1 MAGADGLPPFPL
13 GLRLQGRRVLVVGG
27 GHVALRRVAGLLE
40 SGADVH
46 LVSPQVQAALGDLA
60 DRGRLRWDERA
71 FIEQDVDEAWLVFAC
86 TDDPAVNAAVVAAS
100 TQRRIWCSR
109 ADDALAATAWTP
121 ATARTGPATVAVMS
135 GRDPRR
141 SVALRDA
148 ALAAVEAEL
157 HGRRAEPS
165 RPQAGGGR
173 VVLVG
178 GGPGDPGLLTRR
190 GYERLAEA
198 DVVLVDRLAPL
209 AVLEGLREDVEVID
223 VSKVPRGR
231 FTPQEAINDLLV
243 RNARAG
249 RTVVR
254 LKGGDP
260 FVFGRGMEEAL
271 ACAEAGVPVE
281 VVPGVTSAV
290 AVPELAGVPVTH
302 RGVSQGFSVV
312 SGHLPPGHPD
322 SSVDWA
328 ALARS
333 GLTIVCL
340 MAVHT
345 LPEIAASL
353 LAEGLDPATPVVA
366 VQDGGLASQRVRR
379 SPLSA
384 AADMMVREQVS
395 APAVV
400 VIGAVAAVSEGIP
413 GLG

>member
-1 MAGADGLPPFPL
+1 VNESGSDALLPM
-13 GLRLQGRRVLVVGG
+13 GLRVAGRRVLVVGG
-27 GHVALRRVAGLLE
+27 GHVALRRVGALLAA
-40 SGADVH
+40 GADVH
-46 LVSPQVQAALGDLA
+46 VVAPQVVAALDDLA
-60 DRGRLRWDERA
+60 ARGRLHWHARPFTDG
-71 FIEQDVDEAWLVFAC
+71 DLDGVWLAFAC
-86 TDDPAVNAAVVAAS
+86 TDDPVVNAAVVAAA
-100 TQRRIWCSR
+100 TAQRLWCSR

-121 ATARTGPATVAVMS
+121 AIGRSGPATVAVLS

-141 SVALRDA
+141 AVALRDA

-157 HGRRAEPS
+157 HSRRAEPG
-165 RPQAGGGR
+165 RPRASSGR

-178 GGPGDPGLLTRR
+178 GGPGDPGLITRR

-209 AVLEGLREDVEVID
+209 AVLDGLRPDVEVVD

-243 RNARAG
+243 RHAAAG

-260 FVFGRGMEEAL
+260 FVFGRGLEEVQ
-271 ACAEAGVPVE
+271 ACAAAGVEVE

-290 AVPELAGVPVTH
+290 AVPALAGVPVTH

-322 SSVDWA
+322 STIDWP

-333 GLTIVCL
+333 GTTIVCL

-345 LPEIAASL
+345 LADIADEL
-353 LAEGLDPATPVVA
+353 VREGVDPATPLVV
-366 VQDGGLASQRVRR
+366 VQDGGLPGQRVVR
-379 SPLSA
+379 STLSGVA
-384 AADMMVREQVS
+384 AMMARERVT

-400 VIGAVAAVSEGIP
+400 VIGAVA
-413 GLG
+413 GLGVGSVQ

>member
-1 MAGADGLPPFPL
+1 
-13 GLRLQGRRVLVVGG
+13 V
-27 GHVALRRVAGLLE
+27 E
-40 SGADVH
+40 
-46 LVSPQVQAALGDLA
+46 AALGDLA

-71 FIEQDVDEAWLVFAC
+71 FVEQDVDEAWLVFAC
-86 TDDPAVNAAVVAAS
+86 TDDPAVNAQVVADS
-100 TQRRIWCSR
+100 TARRIWCSR
-109 ADDALAATAWTP
+109 ADDALGATAWTP
-121 ATARTGPATVAVMS
+121 ATARTGPATVAVLS

-165 RPQAGGGR
+165 RAARTGGR

-190 GYERLAEA
+190 GYEWLAEA

-209 AVLEGLREDVEVID
+209 AVLDGLREDVEVID

-243 RNARAG
+243 QHAAAG

-271 ACAEAGVPVE
+271 ACAAAGIPVE

-302 RGVSQGFSVV
+302 RGVSQGFCVV

-345 LPEIAASL
+345 MPDIAAAL
-353 LAEGLDPATPVVA
+353 LADGVDPATPVVA
-366 VQDGGLASQRVRR
+366 VQDGGLPSQRVSR

-384 AADMMVREQVS
+384 AADMMVREQVT

-400 VIGAVAAVSEGIP
+400 VIGAVAGVSEGIP
-413 GLG
+413 GIG